1 MGLFKKSE
9 GGFMDVIRCDQ
20 QDFLV
25 WKWTPDPNKH
35 GKSNKENAIRWG
47 SSLRVKE
54 GEVAVLLYRQQTGT
68 MQDFIVGPYDDILKT
83 DNLPVLTGILGA
95 AYDGNSPFQAEV
107 YYINMA
113 GVIQIP
119 FTIPYFSVF
128 DPRYHDFS
136 CPVSARGKI
145 TFSITDYKQFIKL
158 HRLTEFSLEQ
168 FSNQVGAGIKKYAKS
183 FIGNAPGKYGFPVV
197 QLERFI
203 AELSD
208 AMKIKLAPEML
219 EDFGVTLT
227 RVDLYSIDC
236 DKESEEYK
244 KLFDQMNVYYQDS
257 EPCLNEMYTKIDI
270 KDASKII
277 DLNGKTITGRSTNSS
292 ASKLITVSEGATLKL
307 TGEGTIDFTAG
318 KPDTNWGGE
327 GQLPFPGYSS
337 NTISNNGK
345 LIIDGPT
352 LINNTARGGASYV
365 IDNYQGSELI
375 VKSGKIH
382 QTGGDQALRIFA
394 NSNTLTTS
402 LTIEGGEIIGRR
414 ALWIQLPNS
423 NPDRAPK
430 VNKLGSK
437 EWSEAKAKVKIK
449 IYGGA
454 KIYGSYSRS

>member
-158 HRLTEFSLEQ
+158 HRLTDFSLEQ

-244 KLFDQMNVYYQDS
+244 KLYRLTGKQKTKQVIFETDMGMVKSAATDIDDLRDSRLRRKFERENLRRRNKLSAKKEYSATSIFDLFKKKETTQ
-257 EPCLNEMYTKIDI
+257 P
-270 KDASKII
+270 
-277 DLNGKTITGRSTNSS
+277 
-292 ASKLITVSEGATLKL
+292 SEGVKL
-307 TGEGTIDFTAG
+307 DNETQYFISVNGESKGPFTEKSISEMIQANMI
-318 KPDTNWGGE
+318 KQSTMIWKKDMSEWKKISDIPE
-327 GQLPFPGYSS
+327 FSS
-337 NTISNNGK
+337 
-345 LIIDGPT
+345 LFMPT
-352 LINNTARGGASYV
+352 PPPV
-365 IDNYQGSELI
+365 
-375 VKSGKIH
+375 V
-382 QTGGDQALRIFA
+382 
-394 NSNTLTTS
+394 
-402 LTIEGGEIIGRR
+402 
-414 ALWIQLPNS
+414 
-423 NPDRAPK
+423 
-430 VNKLGSK
+430 
-437 EWSEAKAKVKIK
+437 
-449 IYGGA
+449 
-454 KIYGSYSRS
+454 